1 MPSMTT
7 SGHILRNWLHAVIRD
22 HAKRNACHGN
32 VNVAPGANDQA
43 RALLALQR
51 TPKPG
56 AFAES
61 LVGPL
66 KVADLLGSQHGKE
79 VRQRGFQMQ
88 RLFAELLELG

>member
-1 MPSMTT
+1 MQHQHLPQLDDAM
-7 SGHILRNWLHAVIRD
+7 IRD
-22 HAKRNACHGN
+22 HAKRDACHGD